1 MMRDKRG
8 RFAKERDVVFGPWDD
23 RIWLFGRK
31 VMSAP
36 VTRESFF
43 ANMKRVADAQTR
55 AANGETIWR
64 AKG

>member
-1 MMRDKRG
+1 MMRDNRG

-31 VMSAP
+31 MMPAP
-36 VTRESFF
+36 VTPESFF

-55 AANGETIWR
+55 AANGETIWGAR
-64 AKG
+64 G